1 MFAAI
6 LPLLLGALPSIVKSL
21 AQARL
26 DLANAETEQQK
37 IAAEEN
43 IKALEFRRDVLLK
56 ETNSP
61 WNNVARFAFLGPFAF
76 YLWWVVAY
84 DKIACKWIHLDE
96 TVCTTDPLSP
106 WLVSIAGLIIGFYF
120 LGDVSKV
127 WKR

>member
-1 MFAAI
+1 MFATL
-6 LPLLLGALPSIVKSL
+6 LPLFLGSVPSIVKSIADYKL
-21 AQARL
+21 QL
-26 DLANAETEQQK
+26 TNATTEQQK
-37 IAAEEN
+37 IEAEEN
-43 IKALEFRRDVLLK
+43 IKALEARRDVLLK
-56 ETNSP
+56 EANSP

-84 DKIACKWIHLDE
+84 DKIICKWINSE

-106 WLVSIAGLIIGFYF
+106 WLTGIAGLIIGFYF